1 MRNTY
6 LIFCTISKSLFKS
19 LIRLNLW
26 IICTDGQCSSIEAQ
40 GALWIISREH
50 KSDFTRICGF
60 EAKMG
65 LFGIVEYNEI
75 V

>member
-1 MRNTY
+1 MRNKY

-19 LIRLNLW
+19 LIRLNVW

-40 GALWIISREH
+40 DALWIISRDHNYQILHE
-50 KSDFTRICGF
+50 F